1 MKNLAN
7 VTLPKKVNKTIV
19 INPKGMEVYVLPDIE
34 FRIII
39 LKKHNEMKKN
49 TGN

>member
-1 MKNLAN
+1 
-7 VTLPKKVNKTIV
+7 
-19 INPKGMEVYVLPDIE
+19 MEVYVLPDIE

-39 LKKHNEMKKN
+39 LKKHNEMKKKN